1 MGGQITCCRTSSA
14 ADPVAFLLPPYP
26 DERSAKPG
34 EEEEEGPEREAAAG
48 PCPDTAVSDM
58 TWAVALSSSC
68 IALAHRSR

>member
-26 DERSAKPG
+26 DERSAKPW
-34 EEEEEGPEREAAAG
+34 EEEEGPEREAAAG